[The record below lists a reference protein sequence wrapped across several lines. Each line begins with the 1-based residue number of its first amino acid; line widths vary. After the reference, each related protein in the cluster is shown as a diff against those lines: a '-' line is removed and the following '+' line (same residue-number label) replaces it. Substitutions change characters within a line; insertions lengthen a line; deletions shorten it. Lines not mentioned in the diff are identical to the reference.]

1 MSTSYHTQFAPG
13 RDALPPRAAFRSDA
27 ARLSLNGV
35 WRFRLSPNVPDDES
49 CARPD
54 HDDSAWDDLPVPSM
68 WQLHGHGRP
77 AYTNET
83 YPFPVDPPHVPDE
96 NPTGDYRLRFAVPG
110 DWAGTDAVLRFEGID
125 SCGKVWLNGHE
136 LGVVLGSRLPSEFD
150 VSGIVRPGRDNV
162 LAVRVPQWSAGSYLE
177 DQDQWWLSGIFRDV
191 TLIARPAAGV
201 RDFFVHAD
209 YDHLSGRGT
218 LQVDCEQAV
227 RVTVPALGLTGVE
240 PNRRHDAGQVRPWTA
255 ETPHLYE
262 GTVESDGE
270 SVPVRIGFRTV
281 RTEHGL
287 LTVNGRRVLFR
298 GVNRHEFH
306 PDSGRTVPLGVVRAE
321 LVEMKRHNI
330 NAIRTS
336 HYPPAPG
343 VLDLCDELGFWVM
356 DECDIETHG
365 FWEPERG
372 SYADDV
378 PAADERWAAAFLDR
392 MTRMVERDKNHPS
405 VVMWSLGNESGY
417 GRNHRLIADWTRSRD
432 PHRPIHYEGDTECRS
447 TDVFSMMYAAPEQVD
462 LIGRREEEPLD
473 DPGQDA
479 RRRAMPFILCEY
491 AHAMGNGPGGLR
503 AYQDLFERHP
513 RCQGGFVWEWID
525 HGIAHPAFGYAY
537 GGDFGEEVH
546 DGTYCCDG
554 LVFPDRTP
562 SPGLAEL
569 AKVFAP
575 LTLTPTGGGGL
586 RVVNRHDFLTSD
598 HLRFEWTLEEGGR
611 RTAEGPLD
619 VPTLGPGEATEVAL
633 PSLFGTTGETWLT
646 LSARL
651 ARATAWAPA
660 GHEVAW
666 GQVRVGVAADPPRP
680 PRPRASPV
688 VSSVIRLG
696 PAVFDGR
703 WGTLLELGDL
713 EIGAARLDV
722 WRAPTDNDATPYG
735 DVRLAASWRAAGLHR
750 MRERV
755 LEVRAGDDA
764 LLVRTRAGAA
774 GQRAGLLADYL
785 WKAVDGE
792 LELELRVE
800 PDGTFDVPLPRLG
813 LRLSLPGG
821 FDHVEWYGLGPG
833 EAYSDSHEAA
843 RVGLFSRTI
852 DEMQTPYVHP
862 QENGNRM
869 DVRRLTLRGPGLA
882 LRVAGTHRFDFSVRR
897 WTSEALDAARHR
909 SDLTPD
915 GAVHLHLDAGHTG
928 LGSASAGPAV
938 APAHRLAALPAPL
951 RVSLRP

>member
-1 MSTSYHTQFAPG
+1 M
-13 RDALPPRAAFRSDA
+13 
-27 ARLSLNGV
+27 
-35 WRFRLSPNVPDDES
+35 
-49 CARPD
+49 
-54 HDDSAWDDLPVPSM
+54 
-68 WQLHGHGRP
+68 
-77 AYTNET
+77 
-83 YPFPVDPPHVPDE
+83 
-96 NPTGDYRLRFAVPG
+96 
-110 DWAGTDAVLRFEGID
+110 
-125 SCGKVWLNGHE
+125 
-136 LGVVLGSRLPSEFD
+136 
-150 VSGIVRPGRDNV
+150 
-162 LAVRVPQWSAGSYLE
+162 
-177 DQDQWWLSGIFRDV
+177 
-191 TLIARPAAGV
+191 
-201 RDFFVHAD
+201 
-209 YDHLSGRGT
+209 
-218 LQVDCEQAV
+218 
-227 RVTVPALGLTGVE
+227 
-240 PNRRHDAGQVRPWTA
+240 
-255 ETPHLYE
+255 
-262 GTVESDGE
+262 
-270 SVPVRIGFRTV
+270 
-281 RTEHGL
+281 
-287 LTVNGRRVLFR
+287 
-298 GVNRHEFH
+298 
-306 PDSGRTVPLGVVRAE
+306 
-321 LVEMKRHNI
+321 
-330 NAIRTS
+330 
-336 HYPPAPG
+336 
-343 VLDLCDELGFWVM
+343 
-356 DECDIETHG
+356 
-365 FWEPERG
+365 
-372 SYADDV
+372 
-378 PAADERWAAAFLDR
+378 
-392 MTRMVERDKNHPS
+392 
-405 VVMWSLGNESGY
+405 
-417 GRNHRLIADWTRSRD
+417 
-432 PHRPIHYEGDTECRS
+432 
-447 TDVFSMMYAAPEQVD
+447 
-462 LIGRREEEPLD
+462 
-473 DPGQDA
+473 
-479 RRRAMPFILCEY
+479 
-491 AHAMGNGPGGLR
+491 
-503 AYQDLFERHP
+503 
-513 RCQGGFVWEWID
+513 
-525 HGIAHPAFGYAY
+525 
-537 GGDFGEEVH
+537 
-546 DGTYCCDG
+546 
-554 LVFPDRTP
+554 
-562 SPGLAEL
+562 
-569 AKVFAP
+569 
-575 LTLTPTGGGGL
+575 
-586 RVVNRHDFLTSD
+586 
-598 HLRFEWTLEEGGR
+598 
-611 RTAEGPLD
+611 
-619 VPTLGPGEATEVAL
+619 AL